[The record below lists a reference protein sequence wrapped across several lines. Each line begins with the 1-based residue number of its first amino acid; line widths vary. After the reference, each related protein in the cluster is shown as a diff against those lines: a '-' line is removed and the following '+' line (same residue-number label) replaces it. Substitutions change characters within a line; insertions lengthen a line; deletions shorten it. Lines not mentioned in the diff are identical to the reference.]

1 LPYVFKTHWKKP
13 LNDTT
18 LFLVFWTVLPFVFF
32 SLSHTKLSHYILP
45 VYPPLAI
52 LAGEAV
58 AAGLKNAA
66 ASRKWPLWF
75 PSFNLLLLFLV
86 LLVGFFW
93 PGILPRPLQEA
104 VRNVLH
110 DFSGILAVAAALG
123 LIWVIFSARRNIACG
138 QAPLYLLC
146 CGGFAL
152 YFFMAQFIV
161 KFIGLDLSSKIL
173 AEKSAPLI
181 QAEDQLVIY
190 DNYRSTLPYYLKI
203 TRPMWI
209 VWRGKGASIMES
221 YYIAE
226 KQPQPSAAYGKALM
240 TVDEFSRLKETTKKN
255 LFVFVKTKSAA
266 TVTGKNNV
274 PPRKLFDFNDCALLL
289 ITDSDDDPPK

>member
-1 LPYVFKTHWKKP
+1 
-13 LNDTT
+13 
-18 LFLVFWTVLPFVFF
+18 
-32 SLSHTKLSHYILP
+32 
-45 VYPPLAI
+45 
-52 LAGEAV
+52 
-58 AAGLKNAA
+58 
-66 ASRKWPLWF
+66 
-75 PSFNLLLLFLV
+75 
-86 LLVGFFW
+86 
-93 PGILPRPLQEA
+93 
-104 VRNVLH
+104 
-110 DFSGILAVAAALG
+110 
-123 LIWVIFSARRNIACG
+123 
-138 QAPLYLLC
+138 
-146 CGGFAL
+146 
-152 YFFMAQFIV
+152 MAQFIV

-221 YYIAE
+221 YYITE